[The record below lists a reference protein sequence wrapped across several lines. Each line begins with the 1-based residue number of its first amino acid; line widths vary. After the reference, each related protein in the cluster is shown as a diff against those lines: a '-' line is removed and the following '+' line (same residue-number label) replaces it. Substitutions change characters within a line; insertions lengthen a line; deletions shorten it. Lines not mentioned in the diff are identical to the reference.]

1 MTEHPSSIAYTG
13 GTNLVSK
20 IVIWMVDQK
29 KVLHKLTDRLIRIWW
44 NVSNE
49 HLKIIFFSI
58 SKICMIEYLIYI
70 NANM

>member
-49 HLKIIFFSI
+49 HLKIISF
-58 SKICMIEYLIYI
+58 L
-70 NANM
+70 